1 MTNDTIDI
9 SKHQSNKEQP
19 FAQRPWWFLA
29 FIVLISAGFGFV
41 GGSLTDLAT
50 DSPMQIEQQ
59 RQVIDGEGQL
69 IAEIANQVG
78 PSVVSV
84 ELEQQ
89 VGFGVQQGL
98 GSGIIV
104 SEDGLIVTNKHV
116 VSDATSITVV
126 TADGVVY
133 KNVELVDEDPFNDIA
148 YLQLDGAEGLEAA
161 TLGDSSEVVVG
172 ERVIAIGNALG
183 EYPNTVTY
191 GIISGLSRPVVAGNR
206 GGTSFESLENLFQT
220 DAAINPGNSGGP
232 LVNMDGEVIGINT
245 AVAGNAEN
253 IGFSIPINDVVPG
266 IESVIE
272 NDELI
277 RPYLGVR
284 YIGLTSALA
293 ERYDLDVEQGAYVLD
308 DGVTEA
314 VLDGSPADD
323 AGIEPGDVIV
333 RVGGEEITKQRAL
346 STIMTQQQ
354 VGDEIDVVIYR
365 DGERQTLS
373 VTLQAF
379 ED

>member
-126 TADGVVY
+126 TADGVEY